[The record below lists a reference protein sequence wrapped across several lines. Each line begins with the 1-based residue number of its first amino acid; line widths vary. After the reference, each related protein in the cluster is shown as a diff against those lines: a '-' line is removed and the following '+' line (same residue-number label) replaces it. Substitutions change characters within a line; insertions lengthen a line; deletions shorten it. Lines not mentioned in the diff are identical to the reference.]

1 MGQAGVNKIML
12 WERMDLRFV
21 LEASEG
27 MRKND
32 PIIILFKSTARLFD
46 RGGLMTDA
54 LRRKKVNPIQNRSS
68 SVR

>member
-12 WERMDLRFV
+12 GEGVDLRFV

-32 PIIILFKSTARLFD
+32 PIIILFKSA
-46 RGGLMTDA
+46 
-54 LRRKKVNPIQNRSS
+54 S
-68 SVR
+68 